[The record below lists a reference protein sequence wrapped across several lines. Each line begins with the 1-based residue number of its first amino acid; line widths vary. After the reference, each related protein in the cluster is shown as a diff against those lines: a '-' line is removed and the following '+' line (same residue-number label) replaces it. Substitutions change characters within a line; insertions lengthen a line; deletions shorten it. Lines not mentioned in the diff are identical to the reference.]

1 MEKIA
6 TYSRTSYLCNKYGL
20 RAKKGFGQNFII
32 DYNIVDNIAYA
43 ACDSNDCVIEIGPGI
58 GALTQPLAL
67 RAKKVVSFEIDPRCI
82 EVLKESLADLDN
94 VKIVYHD
101 FLEVDVQEIVDQLK
115 KEYSSIKVASNLP
128 YYITTPLLFKLFG
141 VKGIDAITV
150 MMQKEV
156 ANRFIARE
164 NTKDYNALSVM
175 AQYLFNVKLVMNVP
189 NTIFDPRPKVDSAV
203 IQFTPKEISNKV
215 EDEQAFFAFVRD
227 CFAQRRKTLMNNI
240 KAAHH
245 DSVKVNEWL
254 VNNGLN
260 SALRSEQLSLDQ
272 FIELYRRVKL

>member
-20 RAKKGFGQNFII
+20 RAKKGYGQNFII
-32 DYNIVDNIAYA
+32 DYNIVDNIAFA
-43 ACDSNDCVIEIGPGI
+43 ACDSEDCVIEIGPGI

-67 RAKKVVSFEIDPRCI
+67 RAKQVYSFEIDPRCV
-82 EVLKESLADLDN
+82 EVLHESLEDINN
-94 VKIVYHD
+94 VEIIYRD
-101 FLEVDVQEIVDQLK
+101 FLEVDVQDFVDQLK
-115 KEYSSIKVASNLP
+115 KDFCSIKVASNLP
-128 YYITTPLLFKLFG
+128 YYITTPLLFKLFAI
-141 VKGIDAITV
+141 KGIDAITV

-189 NTIFDPRPKVDSAV
+189 NTIFDPKPKVDSAV
-203 IQFTPKEISNKV
+203 IQFVPKDIVNKV
-215 EDEQAFFAFVRD
+215 EDEERFFAFVRD

-245 DSVKVNEWL
+245 DSAKVSAWL
-254 VNNGLN
+254 ENRHLNG
-260 SALRSEQLSLDQ
+260 ALRSEQLSLDQ
-272 FIELYRRVKL
+272 FIDLYRWVNV